1 MPANPKNKSANQRLA
16 AWINQ
21 GLKRQHWSARRV
33 TQMALLLTLGVMVA
47 ALYLVQSSQ
56 IVTSTRH
63 VQLLREE
70 LGAVQRENA
79 DLSMKISLSSTRA
92 QMQQRATAL
101 GFAPTE
107 NVLYVA
113 VPHLPQDDS
122 PSIER
127 IYAPQVLPQVLPQA
141 QPK

>member
-33 TQMALLLTLGVMVA
+33 TQMALLMALGVMVA

-56 IVTSTRH
+56 IVTSTRQ

-70 LGAVQRENA
+70 LADLQRENA
-79 DLSMKISLSSTRA
+79 DLAMKISISSTRA
-92 QMQQRATAL
+92 QLQQRATAL
-101 GFAPTE
+101 GFALTE

-113 VPHLPQDDS
+113 VPHMPQDDS
-122 PSIER
+122 PSIES
-127 IYAPQVLPQVLPQA
+127 IYSPR
-141 QPK
+141 

>member
-33 TQMALLLTLGVMVA
+33 TQMALLIALGVMVA

-56 IVTSTRH
+56 IVTSTRQ

-70 LGAVQRENA
+70 LADLQRENA
-79 DLSMKISLSSTRA
+79 DLAMKISISSTRA
-92 QMQQRATAL
+92 QLQQRATAM
-101 GFAPTE
+101 GFALTE

-113 VPHLPQDDS
+113 VPHMPKDDS
-122 PSIER
+122 PSIES
-127 IYAPQVLPQVLPQA
+127 IFS
-141 QPK
+141 PK

>member
-1 MPANPKNKSANQRLA
+1 MPANSKNKSANQRLA

-33 TQMALLLTLGVMVA
+33 TQMALLLALGVMVA

-56 IVTSTRH
+56 IVTSTRQ
-63 VQLLREE
+63 VQLYREE
-70 LGAVQRENA
+70 LADLQRANA
-79 DLSMKISLSSTRA
+79 DLAMKISLSTTRA
-92 QMQQRATAL
+92 QLQQRATAL

-107 NVLYVA
+107 DVLYVA

-127 IYAPQVLPQVLPQA
+127 IYSPQ
-141 QPK
+141 

>member
-1 MPANPKNKSANQRLA
+1 MPAKPKNKSANQRLA

-33 TQMALLLTLGVMVA
+33 TQMALLIALGVMVA

-56 IVTSTRH
+56 IVTSTRQ

-70 LGAVQRENA
+70 LADLQRENA
-79 DLSMKISLSSTRA
+79 DLSLKISLSSTRA

-101 GFAPTE
+101 GFALTE

-113 VPHLPQDDS
+113 VPHMPQDDS
-122 PSIER
+122 PSIES
-127 IYAPQVLPQVLPQA
+127 IYAPQA

>member
-1 MPANPKNKSANQRLA
+1 MPANSKNKSANQRLA

-33 TQMALLLTLGVMVA
+33 AQMALLLALGVMVA

-56 IVTSTRH
+56 IVTSTRQ

-70 LGAVQRENA
+70 LADLQRANA
-79 DLSMKISLSSTRA
+79 DLAMKISLGSTRA
-92 QMQQRATAL
+92 QLQQRATTL

-127 IYAPQVLPQVLPQA
+127 IYSPR
-141 QPK
+141 

>member
-1 MPANPKNKSANQRLA
+1 MPANPKNKSANERLA

-33 TQMALLLTLGVMVA
+33 TQMTLLIALGVMVA

-56 IVTSTRH
+56 IVTSTRQ

-70 LGAVQRENA
+70 LADLQREDA

-92 QMQQRATAL
+92 QLQQRATAL
-101 GFAPTE
+101 GFALTE

-122 PSIER
+122 PSIES
-127 IYAPQVLPQVLPQA
+127 IYSPQ
-141 QPK
+141 